1 LLPQTE
7 GNESVT
13 MLGVLVLLFLLPAS
27 STTSYS
33 LSSLAKRST
42 IEGERANERTFP
54 LYYVALHLRSQGQ
67 HKLSQDAA
75 IERPPDEDMTE
86 RHLLVGSNQAE
97 SSSLFDLGLL
107 FVSSNKS
114 NKFVALLTNK
124 CARCMPKVLFLGCP
138 AMTQPHGSPFYLQ
151 TSNLGGETGTRT
163 YFRKWPCPR
172 DIRSTIN
179 DKHLLAKLRKWR
191 WNASKKMKNRRAG
204 DEPEDGPPY
213 LETGL
218 RDDSTASVGM
228 QWLMLMAILFP
239 TTLAPFLGAMDLDG
253 WWK

>member
-1 LLPQTE
+1 MKK
-7 GNESVT
+7 VWKK
-13 MLGVLVLLFLLPAS
+13 LGVLVLLFLAPPS
-27 STTSYS
+27 STTSLS
-33 LSSLAKRST
+33 LSSLVKRTT
-42 IEGERANERTFP
+42 IEGARANERTFP
-54 LYYVALHLRSQGQ
+54 LYYVALHLS
-67 HKLSQDAA
+67 KLSQDAE

-86 RHLLVGSNQAE
+86 RHLNVGRNQAE
-97 SSSLFDLGLL
+97 QSSLFDLGLL

-114 NKFVALLTNK
+114 NKFVPPHTNK
-124 CARCMPKVLFLGCP
+124 CARCMPKVLF
-138 AMTQPHGSPFYLQ
+138 MI
-151 TSNLGGETGTRT
+151 GGETGTST

-172 DIRSTIN
+172 DIRHTIK

-191 WNASKKMKNRRAG
+191 LNACKKMKNRRAG

>member
-1 LLPQTE
+1 
-7 GNESVT
+7 
-13 MLGVLVLLFLLPAS
+13 
-27 STTSYS
+27 
-33 LSSLAKRST
+33 
-42 IEGERANERTFP
+42 
-54 LYYVALHLRSQGQ
+54 
-67 HKLSQDAA
+67 
-75 IERPPDEDMTE
+75 MTE
-86 RHLLVGSNQAE
+86 RHLNVGRNQAE
-97 SSSLFDLGLL
+97 QSSLFDLGLL

-114 NKFVALLTNK
+114 NKFVAPHTNK
-124 CARCMPKVLFLGCP
+124 CARCMPKVLF
-138 AMTQPHGSPFYLQ
+138 MI
-151 TSNLGGETGTRT
+151 GGETGTST

-172 DIRSTIN
+172 DIRNTIK

-191 WNASKKMKNRRAG
+191 LNGCKKMKNRRAG